1 MGDGLQT
8 SGGSKC
14 RVIRIKTTTRV
25 SRSWPRMPAT
35 GAGATIPTKT
45 GALSATASVKNAAA
59 IPTTYM
65 NNDFTIGRINFGPRD
80 SFTTLGQLIDEIGAQ
95 EELVDDLF
103 LYIGELLTKIELLKE
118 CLPPVT
124 ESYEL

>member
-1 MGDGLQT
+1 M
-8 SGGSKC
+8 
-14 RVIRIKTTTRV
+14 
-25 SRSWPRMPAT
+25 
-35 GAGATIPTKT
+35 
-45 GALSATASVKNAAA
+45 TASEKNAAA
-59 IPTTYM
+59 ILTTYM
-65 NNDFTIGRINFGPRD
+65 TTNNDFFIGRINFGPRD